1 MPKPVVLIV
10 GGGVAGLTAAL
21 ELARFGVRSEIVE
34 ASPFAGGY
42 AIGFSCKATS
52 ACVRCGACLA
62 EDRLQNAAETP
73 EVHILPSSRLA
84 ALERRNGGFSAVVL
98 RSPRYVDPDRC
109 TGCGRCLEACP
120 DGAVKRAPSPFN
132 RPPVAVDPHRCAR
145 LASGDCRA
153 CLEACPEVAL
163 IFDHEEER
171 LPLEADA
178 VILASGF
185 QAFDPRDKPYGY
197 GALADVI
204 TNLDL
209 ERMLREQG
217 GPARPSDGSPPRSIA
232 FVQCVG
238 SRDERLGHLWCSR
251 VCCGSALRIARR
263 LRFEAP
269 DVEVTVFYIDIQ
281 SFGRDFDS
289 AWEELRREFRFIRA
303 IPADAVLTE
312 DRRVRVGY
320 FDPET
325 GSPDTLDVDLLV
337 LSVGLTPGRDLAE
350 ATTLMGL
357 GRAGSGFVD
366 PGGTAGPPLAGV
378 TAAGT
383 VLGPMGILDAVK
395 SGKASAWR
403 TLEHLGWPD
412 KDAEDRTDA
421 RSRSDEEQAK

>member
-1 MPKPVVLIV
+1 MPKPTVLIV

-21 ELARFGVRSEIVE
+21 ELARFDVHSEVVE
-34 ASPFAGGY
+34 SSPFAGGY
-42 AIGFSCKATS
+42 AIGFSCKATT

-62 EDRLQNAAETP
+62 EDRLQSAVEAP
-73 EVHILPSSRLA
+73 EIRLLPSSRVAELGRA
-84 ALERRNGGFSAVVL
+84 NGSFSTVVL
-98 RSPRYVDPDRC
+98 RSPRFVDPDRC
-109 TGCGRCLEACP
+109 TGCGRCVDACP
-120 DGAVKRAPSPFN
+120 EGAVQRAPSPFN
-132 RPPVAVDPHRCAR
+132 RPPVAVDPDRCSR
-145 LASGDCRA
+145 LTDGACRE
-153 CLEACPEVAL
+153 CLDACPETAL
-163 IFDHEEER
+163 AFDREEER
-171 LPLEADA
+171 LTLEADA

-185 QAFDPRDKPYGY
+185 RAFDPRRKPYGY
-197 GALADVI
+197 GVLEDVI

-217 GPARPSDGSPPRSIA
+217 GLTRPSDGSPPRSVA

-251 VCCGSALRIARR
+251 VCCGSALRLARR

-269 DVEVTVFYIDIQ
+269 EVEVTVFYIDIQ
-281 SFGRDFDS
+281 TFGRDFEA
-289 AWEELRREFRFIRA
+289 AWRELQGAFRFIRA
-303 IPADAVLTE
+303 IPADAVLTG

-325 GSPDTLDVDLLV
+325 GSPDTLDADLLV

-350 ATTLMGL
+350 TTGLLGL
-357 GRAGSGFVD
+357 GRGADGFAALD
-366 PGGTAGPPLAGV
+366 ASEGPQPEGV

-403 TLEHLGWPD
+403 TLEHLGMV
-412 KDAEDRTDA
+412 
-421 RSRSDEEQAK
+421 